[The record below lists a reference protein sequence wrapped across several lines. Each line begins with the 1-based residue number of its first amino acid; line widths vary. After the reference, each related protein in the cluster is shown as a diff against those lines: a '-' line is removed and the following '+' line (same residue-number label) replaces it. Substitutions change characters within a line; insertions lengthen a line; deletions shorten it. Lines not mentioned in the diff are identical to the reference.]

1 MEEEDLRPI
10 RSLRRPPDVMVEPS
24 RLARSPS
31 RLRVAIALAV
41 VWGAIGAASVVVPST
56 NCYALDNTSRLVDF
70 SSWIGHVFEY
80 EEKEEDLVVRFC
92 KDVETRSNLGFVAF
106 GRFDKFNHFTAGSG
120 HIDFVQR
127 FYNGDLRNCEKSYD
141 KMGRTA
147 QVNIICGSCSKSQC
161 KGELGCIC
169 NVTYESTCRVLVE
182 LAIPCEDQGPRVFE
196 GFTVGFHPRSWE
208 IVYNGLTQPGF
219 EKSYPDFSFRSEQTH
234 VALYM
239 TAISS
244 HSNLVQKP
252 IVKVFPENGLDVK
265 LSGSAMTGRYPTT
278 LSPTTL
284 ILDWRC
290 ETPRD
295 SPYEVEITVP
305 VDSYEPVHF
314 TLSKICEHRQ
324 DAGGDAVGGWA
335 VFGILSCICII
346 LSTVL
351 CIGGFVYKV
360 RVEHQRGLDAL
371 PGITILSACLE
382 TASGGRSGYSR
393 AEEINSAFT
402 NQASWEQPQD
412 YDYAAKKSSGR
423 AYGSFNRIH

>member
-56 NCYALDNTSRLVDF
+56 NCYALDNTGRLVDF

-314 TLSKICEHRQ
+314 TLSKICGELIQGNSPLILSLARVGFTVHIQLMTCHLTDFVWLVVQNSAEHRQ

-335 VFGILSCICII
+335 VFGILSCM
-346 LSTVL
+346 
-351 CIGGFVYKV
+351 Y
-360 RVEHQRGLDAL
+360 
-371 PGITILSACLE
+371 
-382 TASGGRSGYSR
+382 Y
-393 AEEINSAFT
+393 
-402 NQASWEQPQD
+402 
-412 YDYAAKKSSGR
+412 
-423 AYGSFNRIH
+423 